1 MSNARIADAPVD
13 GLFLDRWSPRAFDT
27 TFELSDAGLQPLF
40 EAARWAPS
48 AFNWQPWRFAY
59 ALRQEPRWA
68 DFVDLLMP
76 FNAMWARN
84 ASALIFVMSE
94 THIKMPMAE
103 ELTPS
108 HSHAFDTGAACALLA
123 LQARR
128 EGLYTHALNGIHMD
142 LVRTRL
148 GVPDTQRVEAAI
160 AVGKLGDRASL
171 PERLQARETPSTR
184 KPTAEFAAKARLH
197 D

>member
-1 MSNARIADAPVD
+1 MSNERIADAPID
-13 GLFLDRWSPRAFDT
+13 SQFLDRWSPRAFDT
-27 TFELSDAGLQPLF
+27 SFTLTEVGLAPLF

-48 AFNWQPWRFAY
+48 AFNWQPWRFAF
-59 ALRQEPRWA
+59 ALRQEPGWA

-76 FNAMWARN
+76 FNAMWAKN
-84 ASALIFVMSE
+84 ASALIFVTSE
-94 THIKMPMAE
+94 TQIKKPMDE
-103 ELTPS
+103 ELSPS

-128 EGLYTHALNGIHMD
+128 EGLYTHTLNGIHMD
-142 LVRTRL
+142 RVKTRL
-148 GVPDTQRVEAAI
+148 GVPATQRVEAAI

-171 PERLQARETPSTR
+171 PERLQARETPSSR
-184 KPTAEFAAKARLH
+184 KPVAEFAARARLQ